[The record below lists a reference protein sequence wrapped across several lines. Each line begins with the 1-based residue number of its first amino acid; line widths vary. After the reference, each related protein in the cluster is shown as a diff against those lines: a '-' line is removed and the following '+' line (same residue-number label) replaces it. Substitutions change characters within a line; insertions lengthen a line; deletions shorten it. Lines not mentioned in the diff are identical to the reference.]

1 MYPLVKDTQG
11 ATTLQFHVHMLQLR
25 GINTANQTFDCTLMI
40 HVRWYETT
48 DDCEWAPAL
57 SFTNAVEDLRVHHNE
72 VRRAHMGPALVH
84 ACMTLLASGT
94 FAECFELT
102 QFPLDCQ
109 RLHVHV
115 SILNCPMWRFRSRNR
130 PDVEEERPSIA
141 TAMFGQ
147 RFRLILGDVR
157 MDDDGFMEGSAWE
170 MLDRMRVSRC
180 RTRTSDHPEGLSFCK
195 ITVYATVHRLPIYHF
210 WNAVFPVSIQVLLAF
225 VTCYVSLDDMGTK
238 AQITLTIIL
247 TIFAIRFSLAQTL
260 PAVSCLTWLDMYFV
274 LATFWAC
281 AVVVQNLI
289 MFYEERDRK
298 DEHDV
303 HFINLLSGGGLCATW
318 VLFNTLVYLI
328 MLNKPARRAFVRR
341 HIEDVLDEEIDDR
354 ATTYTSAASSMGSPI
369 NNALFWPRH
378 SIETPMVTFESLAN
392 IAATMHA
399 PPAPPPLQPL
409 TDDDGSSPEQH
420 RRPRVTAR
428 RIQFDCPF

>member
-1 MYPLVKDTQG
+1 MHPLVKDGHG

-25 GINTANQTFDCTLMI
+25 GINTADQTFDCTLMI
-40 HVRWYETT
+40 HVRWYEVSE
-48 DDCEWAPAL
+48 DCEWSPAL

-72 VRRAHMGPALVH
+72 VRRATMGPDLVH

-94 FAECFELT
+94 FAESFELT

-115 SILNCPMWRFRSRNR
+115 SILNCPLWRFRMRR
-130 PDVEEERPSIA
+130 PDEEDRPSIA

-157 MDDDGFMEGSAWE
+157 MDEDGFMEGSAWE

-180 RTRTSDHPEGLSFCK
+180 RTRTSNHPEGLSFCK
-195 ITVYATVHRLPIYHF
+195 ITAYTTVHRLPIYHF

-225 VTCYVSLDDMGTK
+225 VTCYVPPDDMGTK

-274 LATFWAC
+274 ISTFWAC

-289 MFYEERDRK
+289 VFYEDRDGG
-298 DEHDV
+298 EGVNV
-303 HFINLLSGGGLCATW
+303 HFINLVSGAGLCATW
-318 VLFNTLVYLI
+318 VLFNALVYLI
-328 MLNKPARRAFVRR
+328 MLNKAARRAFIRR
-341 HIEDVLDEEIDDR
+341 HVEDVMDEEIDDR
-354 ATTYTSAASSMGSPI
+354 ATTYSSAVASPI
-369 NNALFWPRH
+369 NNSLFWPQH
-378 SIETPMVTFESLAN
+378 SIETPSIAFESLAT
-392 IAATMHA
+392 ITATQ
-399 PPAPPPLQPL
+399 PPPPPPLQPVV
-409 TDDDGSSPEQH
+409 TGEDSPVAPY
-420 RRPRVTAR
+420 RPRTAR
-428 RIQFDCPF
+428 RIQWEK